1 MCGVGGSIAP
11 GRGGCLSWEDC
22 KKELNMGE
30 EDKAAGKQTCHS
42 LPGPGSGFGDSGK
55 QLKSFKQRSN
65 VACGWSGCGETSQE
79 ATEVGQIFF
88 LSCRVGKG
96 NRNRWIREIFR
107 K

>member
-1 MCGVGGSIAP
+1 
-11 GRGGCLSWEDC
+11 
-22 KKELNMGE
+22 MGE